1 MDNDL
6 IGILEAVII
15 KDSLNLYMTRLAE
28 QHKGHPDFEAT
39 MRFCASLYKRYAKIA
54 ATKCQTDA
62 AGRITVRRNLRSDFD
77 LN

>member
-15 KDSLNLYMTRLAE
+15 KDSINLFMARLAV

-39 MRFCASLYKRYAKIA
+39 MQFCGTIYKKYAKIA
-54 ATKCQTDA
+54 AQ
-62 AGRITVRRNLRSDFD
+62 RITKDEVGNYVIRRNLRTDSD

>member
-15 KDSLNLYMTRLAE
+15 KDSINLFMARLAV

-39 MRFCASLYKRYAKIA
+39 MQFCGTIYKKYAKIA
-54 ATKCQTDA
+54 AQ
-62 AGRITVRRNLRSDFD
+62 RITKDEVGNYVIRRNLRTDFD

>member
-15 KDSLNLYMTRLAE
+15 KDSINLFMTRLAE

-39 MRFCASLYKRYAKIA
+39 MRFCGQIYKKYSRIASQQVVKDQIGHYTL
-54 ATKCQTDA
+54 
-62 AGRITVRRNLRSDFD
+62 RRNLRTDFD
-77 LN
+77 VN

>member
-15 KDSLNLYMTRLAE
+15 KDSINLFMARLAV
-28 QHKGHPDFEAT
+28 QHKAHPDFEAT
-39 MRFCASLYKRYAKIA
+39 MRFCGQIYKKYSRIASQQVVKDQIGHYTL
-54 ATKCQTDA
+54 
-62 AGRITVRRNLRSDFD
+62 RRNMRTDFD

>member
-54 ATKCQTDA
+54 STKVQTDA
-62 AGRITVRRNLRSDFD
+62 MGRITVRRDIRRDFD
-77 LN
+77 QN

>member
-39 MRFCASLYKRYAKIA
+39 MRFCGQIYKKYAKIA
-54 ATKCQTDA
+54 AQ
-62 AGRITVRRNLRSDFD
+62 RITKDEVGNYVIRRNLRSDFD

>member
-39 MRFCASLYKRYAKIA
+39 MRFCGSLFKKYSRLASQKVEQDDFGNY
-54 ATKCQTDA
+54 
-62 AGRITVRRNLRSDFD
+62 RIRRNLRSDFD